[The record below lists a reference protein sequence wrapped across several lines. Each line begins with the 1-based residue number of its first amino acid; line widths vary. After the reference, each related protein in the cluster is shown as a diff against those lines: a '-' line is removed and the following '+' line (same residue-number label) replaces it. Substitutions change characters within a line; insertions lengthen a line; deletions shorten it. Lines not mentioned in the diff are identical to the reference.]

1 MIRTKRL
8 GMDMIQKYV
17 IKGINLALIIL
28 MFSTIFISLADIS
41 IGIPQGPT
49 IISNKTDNYTPIPD
63 TQITTAGGS
72 FTTLILNATT
82 QTLRWKA
89 YVGNVSGKLAL
100 DDANGKSI
108 FDWRVASVTGEV
120 YTTRNSTI
128 DWSSIQCANSTTIN
142 NEDLSM
148 NMSLSSPDTINK
160 TFNVSIHKS
169 FYVGTIL
176 MQNSTCRSIATY
188 VNDTAQAS
196 LESASFQEMLLQDG
210 YNRMVYA
217 TLINQNTTGYN
228 NQKYDFQMIV
238 AENEWQ
244 TTPTTYYLYV
254 ELV

>member
-1 MIRTKRL
+1 
-8 GMDMIQKYV
+8 
-17 IKGINLALIIL
+17 
-28 MFSTIFISLADIS
+28 
-41 IGIPQGPT
+41 
-49 IISNKTDNYTPIPD
+49 
-63 TQITTAGGS
+63 
-72 FTTLILNATT
+72 
-82 QTLRWKA
+82 
-89 YVGNVSGKLAL
+89 
-100 DDANGKSI
+100 
-108 FDWRVASVTGEV
+108 
-120 YTTRNSTI
+120 
-128 DWSSIQCANSTTIN
+128 
-142 NEDLSM
+142 
-148 NMSLSSPDTINK
+148 
-160 TFNVSIHKS
+160 
-169 FYVGTIL
+169 